1 MFTKWARWVILSTKA
16 AVNTGSPKISCQR
29 SKPKLVVM
37 MVDFLP
43 ALSERWLNNNSAP
56 FLSKIANLSFRG
68 QGGAAYLK
76 ADATDGLLCPEACN
90 APHQGQRMKILKTK
104 NSTLILTGFQHWWR
118 LGFVKTSFFVVF
130 VDN

>member
-56 FLSKIANLSFRG
+56 FLSNETYPNSSHITRSDRKSTRLNSSHVRISYAVFC
-68 QGGAAYLK
+68 LK
-76 ADATDGLLCPEACN
+76 KKKK
-90 APHQGQRMKILKTK
+90 QKY
-104 NSTLILTGFQHWWR
+104 
-118 LGFVKTSFFVVF
+118 
-130 VDN
+130 